1 VVPVPRVDEFAAQ
14 AKAFTAARAKA
25 GAPPEAQI
33 CRLLEVVC
41 APDEDTAIR
50 RAAPYLLDKYAAY
63 FSWGLEGVELDPGAR
78 PEDQLRRLAAN
89 RFAIGS
95 PAQVTEMLLA
105 QHEAGATHLTMRVS
119 WPGMPQADVL
129 AGIEL
134 LGREVLPEVRRRI
147 RS

>member
-1 VVPVPRVDEFAAQ
+1 M
-14 AKAFTAARAKA
+14 
-25 GAPPEAQI
+25 
-33 CRLLEVVC
+33 VC

-63 FSWGLEGVELDPGAR
+63 LSWGLEGVSIDPAAS
-78 PEDQLRRLAAN
+78 PEAQLRGLAVD

-105 QHEAGATHLTMRVS
+105 QHAAGATHLTMRVS
-119 WPGMPQADVL
+119 WPGMPQKDVL

-134 LGREVLPEVRRRI
+134 LGREVLPEVRRRVATAL
-147 RS
+147 RAKD